1 MTDYVGLEVHDV
13 GEGGTLRWSTRQ
25 QSKHKTWNAAFDA
38 MIEHP
43 MLSAASI
50 LEANQVITIEP
61 GM

>member
-1 MTDYVGLEVHDV
+1 M
-13 GEGGTLRWSTRQ
+13 GEGGTLRWSIE

-50 LEANQVITIEP
+50 LQANQVITIEP